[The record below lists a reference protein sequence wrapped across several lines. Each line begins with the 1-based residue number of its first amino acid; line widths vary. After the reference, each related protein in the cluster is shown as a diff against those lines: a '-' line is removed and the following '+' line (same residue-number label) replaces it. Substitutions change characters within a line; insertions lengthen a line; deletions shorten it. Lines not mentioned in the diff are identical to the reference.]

1 MNIKQLLIAIFS
13 ICASII
19 VIFYGPK
26 YKITE
31 IGPDNFIKTEQSSA
45 LYKRCTGKVKLYW
58 NRIFLYESIV
68 LLFCGFLI
76 FLVREKPAIGHIK
89 KR

>member
-1 MNIKQLLIAIFS
+1 MNLKQLLIAIFG
-13 ICASII
+13 ICAFII
-19 VIFYGPK
+19 IIIYGPR

-58 NRIFLYESIV
+58 NRIFLYENIV
-68 LLFCGFLI
+68 LLLCGCLI
-76 FLVREKPAIGHIK
+76 FSAREKPAC
-89 KR
+89 R